1 MELISYNAIKSSSDL
16 AIETGIYP
24 TFEGSKWSEGIMPH
38 DHAPQAVNAPVE
50 KDLFDATCD
59 WDSLRAKVKKME

>member
-1 MELISYNAIKSSSDL
+1 
-16 AIETGIYP
+16 
-24 TFEGSKWSEGIMPH
+24 MPH
-38 DHAPQAVNAPVE
+38 DHAPQAVNALVE